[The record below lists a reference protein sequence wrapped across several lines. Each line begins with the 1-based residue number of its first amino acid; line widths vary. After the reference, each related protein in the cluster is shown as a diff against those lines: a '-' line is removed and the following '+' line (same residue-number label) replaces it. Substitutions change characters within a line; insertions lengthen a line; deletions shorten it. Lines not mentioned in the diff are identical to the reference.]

1 MIVPAANA
9 SEVALSGHAAA
20 YGAMSLREAAA
31 QLARRAGSEPG
42 RWCDGG
48 LPDERLAHGNST
60 VSSAPAALLGDVAG
74 QWQAK
79 RALIIAAAG
88 GHSLLIAFTSF
99 PVPVSMPAG
108 RAAL

>member
-1 MIVPAANA
+1 
-9 SEVALSGHAAA
+9 
-20 YGAMSLREAAA
+20 MSLREAAA
-31 QLARRAGSEPG
+31 RLARRAGSEPG

-60 VSSAPAALLGDVAG
+60 DGPGRAVSSAPAALLGDVAG

-88 GHSLLIAFTSF
+88 GHSLLSAFTSF